1 MDTIKGQNNEDIAK
15 LCKKKPLSARHNLTN
30 KFQPLDL
37 TVNKPAKCF
46 IKDLY
51 NTWYADQV
59 ADQLAK
65 GKAPADV
72 DVSVNLTVIKPLHV
86 TWITQRH
93 DNLKGRKNLIF
104 NGFRSA
110 GITEAV
116 QKANEVFQRIENPF
130 LAAKNAQN

>member
-1 MDTIKGQNNEDIAK
+1 MVK
-15 LCKKKPLSARHNLTN
+15 
-30 KFQPLDL
+30 
-37 TVNKPAKCF
+37 KPAKCL

-51 NTWYADQV
+51 NKWYADQV

-65 GKAPADV
+65 GEAPADV

-116 QKANEVFQRIENPF
+116 QKANEVFQRIKYFICSIFVKMENGD
-130 LAAKNAQN
+130 